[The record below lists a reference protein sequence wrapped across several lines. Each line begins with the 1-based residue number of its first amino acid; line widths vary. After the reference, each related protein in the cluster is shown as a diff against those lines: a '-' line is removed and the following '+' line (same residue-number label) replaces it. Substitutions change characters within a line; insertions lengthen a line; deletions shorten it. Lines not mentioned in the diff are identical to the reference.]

1 MKDPGFKLTFKQAS
15 SVLNKRGFGIT
26 PGLERMEALMDML
39 DHPELNYPTI
49 HISGTNAKT
58 STGRILAALLASH
71 GLKTGL
77 YTSPHLS
84 SVTERYGL
92 VGWDEGLMFDQ
103 MPEED
108 FAFTLAYLLPFI
120 ELVENDRDESLTYF
134 EITTAIAFE
143 WMSDKSVGAGIV
155 ESGMGGRWD
164 ATNLV
169 DSSVAILT
177 PIDVDHRQ
185 FLGDSA
191 AANAAEKVEIIKSG
205 ATVVTARQHREV
217 AEQIAAKASAVGARV
232 IGLGDQLHLDVND
245 TAVGGR
251 LLSVRTPNASYE
263 ELFLPLHGAHQGQNL
278 AVAIAAAEALLNQEL
293 DAEALRA
300 ALLSVTAPGRL
311 EVLNRHPLVV
321 VDGAHNPSAAAALV
335 ATLPHDFAYERLTLV
350 ATVFDDKD
358 VAGVLT
364 PLASVAGRIILTR
377 ADSSR
382 AATPARLQQA
392 LPPSAVEPEIVDGL
406 EEAVDLAISSS
417 LDDEMVLVAGSLFG
431 AGQARRHLLK
441 SADGRAGEPEDG

>member
-1 MKDPGFKLTFKQAS
+1 MNVRGVKLTFKQAAAL
-15 SVLNKRGFGIT
+15 LNKRGFGIT
-26 PGLERMEALMDML
+26 PGLGRIEALMEML
-39 DHPELNYPTI
+39 DHPELNYPTV

-71 GLKTGL
+71 GLKVGL

-84 SVTERYGL
+84 SITERFAL
-92 VGWDEGLMFDQ
+92 VGWDEELVFDE

-108 FAFTLAYLLPFI
+108 LAFTLAYLLPFV

-134 EITTAIAFE
+134 ELTTAIAFE
-143 WMSDKSVGAGIV
+143 WMSDKSVGAGVV

-177 PIDVDHRQ
+177 PIDVDHVE

-191 AANAAEKVEIIKSG
+191 AANAAEKVEIIKPG
-205 ATVVTARQHREV
+205 AAVVTARQHPEV
-217 AEQIAAKASAVGARV
+217 AEQIVAKAAAVGARV

-251 LLSVRTPNASYE
+251 LLSVRTPKAAYE
-263 ELFLPLHGAHQGQNL
+263 ELFVPLHGAHQGANV
-278 AVAIAAAEALLNQEL
+278 AMAIAAAEALLNQQL
-293 DAEALRA
+293 DHDLLRA
-300 ALLSVTAPGRL
+300 SLLSVTSPGRL
-311 EVLNRHPLVV
+311 EVLGRHPLVV

-335 ATLPHDFAYERLTLV
+335 ATLPHDFAYERLTVV
-350 ATVFDDKD
+350 ATVFEDKD
-358 VAGVLT
+358 IEGVLT

-377 ADSSR
+377 SDSRR
-382 AATPARLQQA
+382 AATPDRLRQA
-392 LPPSAVEPEIVDGL
+392 LPASAVEPEIVDSL
-406 EEAVDLAISSS
+406 EEAVDLAVSSS

-431 AGQARRHLLK
+431 AGQARQHLLK
-441 SADGRAGEPEDG
+441 SARAASGDSPDR